1 MKLFLA
7 PQLETRVTPAL
18 LTLTHMLA
26 LPTMELQQLVQ
37 QELSENP
44 ALEELEID
52 EHNDFDNEALLRFLE
67 QQQHNGD
74 IGSGSSTGAEEE
86 SSDPLLFVAAPQNLE
101 EYLLSELRTSLPI
114 ADHPIA
120 ELLMASL
127 DDNGFLEEDPANL
140 AGTLGVTEARVQ
152 AVIEQLQQIG
162 PPGIASRDLRECLL
176 LQITPFEEEGSAPPH
191 TRTVIDGYLNELGAH
206 RDRYIAQ
213 QLGIDSNDAEA
224 VREFVRRHCYP
235 YPAQLAPQSGNAQT
249 RFSQPDVLITIDDDN
264 RFQVEILHSPRRMLR
279 LNPLYREMVRR
290 GNELNEDERDHVQ
303 EYLARARTFLANLR
317 QRESTLKLISD
328 AIVQHQEAF
337 LRHGVRHLQPLTRAS
352 IAAEVGVHESTVS
365 RTTAGKTALLP
376 SRQLLPFSEFFVAA
390 RPVQDV
396 LRELIDNETEPL
408 SDSELAHILNERG
421 YPVARRTVAKY
432 RDQMQILPSTL
443 RARK

>member
-7 PQLETRVTPAL
+7 PQLETRITPAL

-26 LPTMELQQLVQ
+26 LPVMELQQLVQ

-44 ALEELEID
+44 ALEELEAD
-52 EHNDFDNEALLRFLE
+52 EGSDLDDETLLRLLE
-67 QQQHNGD
+67 QQQYSTEIGNSAGGD
-74 IGSGSSTGAEEE
+74 DEAH
-86 SSDPLLFVAAPQNLE
+86 DPLLFVAAPQNLE
-101 EYLLSELRTSLPI
+101 EYLLSELHTSLP
-114 ADHPIA
+114 AEDYPIA
-120 ELLMASL
+120 GLLMASL
-127 DDNGFLEEDPANL
+127 DDNGFLEENPVDL
-140 AGTLGVTEARVQ
+140 AHTLGVNTARVR
-152 AVIEQLQQIG
+152 AVIDQLQQIG

-176 LQITPFEEEGSAPPH
+176 LQIAPFEQEGTLPPH
-191 TRTVIDGYLNELGAH
+191 TRTIIAGYLDELGAH
-206 RDRYIAQ
+206 RDRYVAQ
-213 QLGIDSNDAEA
+213 QLGIDSSDVAA
-224 VREFVRRHCYP
+224 VREFVRRHCHP
-235 YPAQLAPQSGNAQT
+235 YPAQLAPLPAGN
-249 RFSQPDVLITIDDDN
+249 RPRYSQPDVLISLDDED
-264 RFQVEILHSPRRMLR
+264 RFQVEVLRSPRRMLR

-290 GNELNEDERDHVQ
+290 GSELNEDEREHVQ

-317 QRESTLKLISD
+317 QRESTLKLISE

-337 LRHGVRHLQPLTRAS
+337 LRHGVRHLQPLTRAT

-376 SRQLLPFSEFFVAA
+376 DRHLLPFSEFFVAA

-396 LRELIDNETEPL
+396 LREIINNETVPL
-408 SDSELAHILNERG
+408 SDSELARILNQRG

-443 RARK
+443 RIRR

>member
-1 MKLFLA
+1 MKLFLT

-26 LPTMELQQLVQ
+26 LPAMELQQLVQ

-44 ALEELEID
+44 ALEEIEVD
-52 EHNDFDNEALLRFLE
+52 EHNELDDEALLRLIE
-67 QQQHNGD
+67 QQQYSGEISSSAGGD
-74 IGSGSSTGAEEE
+74 DEAN
-86 SSDPLLFVAAPQNLE
+86 DPLLFVAAPQNLE
-101 EYLLSELRTSLPI
+101 EFLLSELHTSLPVE
-114 ADHPIA
+114 DYPIA
-120 ELLMASL
+120 GLLMASL

-140 AGTLGVTEARVQ
+140 ARTLGVSEARVQ
-152 AVIEQLQQIG
+152 TVIEQLQQIG
-162 PPGIASRDLRECLL
+162 PPGIASRNLRECLL
-176 LQITPFEEEGSAPPH
+176 LQIVPFEEEGTAPLH
-191 TRTVIDGYLNELGAH
+191 TRAILSGYLEELGAH
-206 RDRYIAQ
+206 RDRYVAQ
-213 QLGIDSNDAEA
+213 QLGIDSSEVAA
-224 VREFVRRHCYP
+224 VREFVRQHCYP
-235 YPAQLAPQSGNAQT
+235 YPARLAPQTDDHRT
-249 RFSQPDVLITIDDDN
+249 RYSQPDVLITIDDEDQ
-264 RFQVEILHSPRRMLR
+264 FQVEVLQSPRRMLR

-290 GNELNEDERDHVQ
+290 GSELNEDEREHVQ

-317 QRESTLKLISD
+317 QRESTLKLISE
-328 AIVQHQEAF
+328 AIVQHQVEF

-376 SRQLLPFSEFFVAA
+376 NRQLLPFSEFFVAA

-396 LRELIDNETEPL
+396 LRELIDNESDPL
-408 SDSELAHILNERG
+408 SDSELARILNERG

-443 RARK
+443 RVRR